1 MSYRKRFFLNAL
13 AAFVIIIFGTGSKIS
28 ASEICDHE
36 WEEDYTYQICDDTY
50 HYVGERCYDCWVQR
64 YQIKEMHDWFEDYD
78 TEYVDSDYHKRLYTC
93 NDCGA
98 TKFIKE
104 KHDWSDG
111 YDTEYVDS
119 AYHKRLY
126 TCNDCGATK
135 FIKEKHDWSDGY
147 ATEYTDSTYH
157 KKQYTCNDC
166 NAQIWRKEKHSLVSY
181 DSYVSK
187 SATLY
192 SKGTIRY
199 NCEECGTYIPRT
211 IKWKYDGEGC
221 SSYDFQH
228 STIYKNSKCVY
239 ITLDSPIKN
248 AVLKVKIGKKTYTTK
263 IKKQTKKVKVKIR
276 RPAYGSK
283 INIVLTYKGKVV
295 GKDKEPK
302 DVVWYASH
310 VKNNMTKNQVK
321 YTWGTPERTSSSSG
335 GWNFWYYGDGSYV
348 GFKKGKVKYWY
359 DAAK

>member
-36 WEEDYTYQICDDTY
+36 WEKDYTYQICDDTY
-50 HYVGERCYDCWVQR
+50 HYVGERCYDCWAQR
-64 YQIKEMHDWFEDYD
+64 YQIKEMHDWFED
-78 TEYVDSDYHKRLYTC
+78 
-93 NDCGA
+93 
-98 TKFIKE
+98 
-104 KHDWSDG
+104 

-135 FIKEKHDWSDGY
+135 FIKEKHDWSEGY
-147 ATEYTDSTYH
+147 AAEYADSTYH

-166 NAQIWRKEKHSLVSY
+166 NAQMWKKEKHSLVSY

-211 IKWKYDGEGC
+211 IKWKY
-221 SSYDFQH
+221 
-228 STIYKNSKCVY
+228 
-239 ITLDSPIKN
+239 
-248 AVLKVKIGKKTYTTK
+248 
-263 IKKQTKKVKVKIR
+263 
-276 RPAYGSK
+276 
-283 INIVLTYKGKVV
+283 
-295 GKDKEPK
+295 
-302 DVVWYASH
+302 
-310 VKNNMTKNQVK
+310 
-321 YTWGTPERTSSSSG
+321 ER
-335 GWNFWYYGDGSYV
+335 
-348 GFKKGKVKYWY
+348 
-359 DAAK
+359 